1 MTHTFSTDE
10 DDWKGVDEQ
19 PTIES
24 DNLVKRDGVANKLA
38 ELEYKTEEITKE
50 VIQTEEDSI
59 SIEDNN
65 GNEVFHIDEN
75 GLDAKNV
82 KSNGKDV
89 LTEHQDI
96 SGLATKEEVAR
107 KWETNRN
114 EQAYLQSYFKY
125 LRKVNI

>member
-1 MTHTFSTDE
+1 MTHTFLPMKMNSILLE
-10 DDWKGVDEQ
+10 VS
-19 PTIES
+19 I
-24 DNLVKRDGVANKLA
+24 LVKSSGVANKLA

-50 VIQTEEDSI
+50 VIETEGDSI

-65 GNEVFHIDEN
+65 GNEIFHIDEN

-89 LTEHQDI
+89 LTEHQDN
-96 SGLATKEEVAR
+96 SGLATKEELAR
-107 KWETNRN
+107 KWEINRN

-125 LRKVNI
+125 LKK